1 MKILLQIKNN
11 FNNILILF
19 KTILNNILY
28 KNKYFQIIYKW
39 YLYDKKLDQFFKFPW
54 MNIMLSIFIKWSLQ

>member
-39 YLYDKKLDQFFKFPW
+39 YLYDKKLDQFLKFPW